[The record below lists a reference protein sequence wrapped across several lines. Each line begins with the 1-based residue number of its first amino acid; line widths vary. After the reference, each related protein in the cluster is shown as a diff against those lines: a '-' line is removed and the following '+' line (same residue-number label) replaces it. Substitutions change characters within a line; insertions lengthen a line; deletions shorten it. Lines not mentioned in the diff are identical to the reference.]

1 MKNKLVKTLSHK
13 IFVMERGIL
22 HFVEKETVKTVSKGR
37 YTYMNMFSLLFIFGW
52 SCVMVDMI

>member
-37 YTYMNMFSLLFIFGW
+37 YTYICFRFYSFLGGR
-52 SCVMVDMI
+52 V